1 VSDEAR
7 RRRAR
12 LKRPRRPHLD
22 PIPGLAL
29 PAGDDDETDA
39 APSLRARFE
48 AAMAPGPA
56 DGAATRDADIA
67 RALAEAPI
75 ERIAEVVY
83 GSNGVFLLELD
94 APDPAKPAEP
104 LRAVYKPVRGERP
117 LWDFPRRTLY
127 LREVAA
133 YIVDSALGLHRVP
146 VTVLRDGPLG
156 PGSVQRFVH
165 VLDEP
170 LTAERAEQLDSQLR
184 AVAVLDVLVNNADR
198 KRTHL
203 LVVDGPS
210 VKAIDNALSFLPYPR
225 QRTALISL
233 GGSPLPARLAKRVGD
248 LARDEARMIA
258 LRLRLRRLL
267 SEAEVDAFS
276 HRVAE
281 LAEDPTYPVLDDWD
295 GRPFEWW

>member
-1 VSDEAR
+1 VSDQGPIR
-7 RRRAR
+7 RQRFRAS
-12 LKRPRRPHLD
+12 RRPHLD

-29 PAGDDDETDA
+29 PAGDDETA

-48 AAMAPGPA
+48 AAVAPGPS
-56 DGAATRDADIA
+56 DGAAPRDAEIA
-67 RALAEAPI
+67 RTLAEAPI
-75 ERIAEVVY
+75 EGIAEVVY

-94 APDPAKPAEP
+94 APDPALPTQP

-133 YIVDSALGLHRVP
+133 YVVDAALGLHRVP

-165 VLDEP
+165 VLDEA
-170 LTAERAEQLDSQLR
+170 LTADRATKLDSQLR
-184 AVAVLDVLVNNADR
+184 AVAVLDVLINNADR
-198 KRTHL
+198 KRSHL
-203 LVVDGPS
+203 LVIDGPS

-225 QRTALISL
+225 QRTALLSL
-233 GGSPLPARLAKRVGD
+233 GGSPLPPRLAKRVQD
-248 LARDEARMIA
+248 LARDEVRMSA
-258 LRLRLRRLL
+258 LRTRLGRLL
-267 SEAEVDAFS
+267 SEAEVTAFG

-281 LAEDPTYPVLDDWD
+281 LAEDPTFPVLDDWD

>member
-1 VSDEAR
+1 VTDDAPR
-7 RRRAR
+7 RRNQ
-12 LKRPRRPHLD
+12 LSRPQRPHLD

-29 PAGDDDETDA
+29 PAGDDET

-48 AAMAPGPA
+48 AAVAPGPE
-56 DGAATRDADIA
+56 DGAAPRDVEVA
-67 RALAEAPI
+67 RLLAEASI

-94 APDPAKPAEP
+94 APDPSVPTEP

-133 YIVDSALGLHRVP
+133 YVVDAALGLHRVP

-156 PGSVQRFVH
+156 PGSVQRFVR

-170 LTAERAEQLDSQLR
+170 LTQERAGKLDSQLR
-184 AVAVLDVLVNNADR
+184 AVAVLDVLINNADR
-198 KRTHL
+198 KRSHL

-225 QRTALISL
+225 QRTALLSL
-233 GGSPLPARLAKRVGD
+233 GGSPLPTRLAGRVQD
-248 LARDEARMIA
+248 LAGDETRMNA
-258 LRLRLRRLL
+258 LLTRLRRLL
-267 SEAEVDAFS
+267 SETEVTAFG
-276 HRVAE
+276 HRIAE
-281 LAEDPTYPVLDDWD
+281 LADDPTYPVLDDLD

>member
-1 VSDEAR
+1 M
-7 RRRAR
+7 
-12 LKRPRRPHLD
+12 
-22 PIPGLAL
+22 PGLAL
-29 PAGDDDETDA
+29 PAGDDETA

-48 AAMAPGPA
+48 AAVAPGPS
-56 DGAATRDADIA
+56 DGAAPRDAEIA
-67 RALAEAPI
+67 RTLAEAPI
-75 ERIAEVVY
+75 EGIAEVVY

-94 APDPAKPAEP
+94 APDPALPTQP

-133 YIVDSALGLHRVP
+133 YVVDAALGLHRVP

-165 VLDEP
+165 VLDEA
-170 LTAERAEQLDSQLR
+170 LTADRATKLDSQLR
-184 AVAVLDVLVNNADR
+184 AVAVLDVLINNADR
-198 KRTHL
+198 KRSHL
-203 LVVDGPS
+203 LVIDGPS

-225 QRTALISL
+225 QRTALLSL
-233 GGSPLPARLAKRVGD
+233 GGSPLPPRLAKRLQD
-248 LARDEARMIA
+248 LARDEVRMSA
-258 LRLRLRRLL
+258 LRTRLGRLL
-267 SEAEVDAFS
+267 SEAEVTAFG

-281 LAEDPTYPVLDDWD
+281 LAEDPTFPVLDDWD

>member
-1 VSDEAR
+1 
-7 RRRAR
+7 
-12 LKRPRRPHLD
+12 
-22 PIPGLAL
+22 
-29 PAGDDDETDA
+29 
-39 APSLRARFE
+39 
-48 AAMAPGPA
+48 MAPGPA
-56 DGAATRDADIA
+56 DGAAARDVDVA
-67 RALAEAPI
+67 RTLAEAPI

-83 GSNGVFLLELD
+83 GSNGVFLLELG
-94 APDPAKPAEP
+94 APDPAAPAEP

-133 YIVDSALGLHRVP
+133 YVVDAALGLHRVP

-156 PGSVQRFVH
+156 PGSVQLFVH
-165 VLDEP
+165 ALEEP
-170 LTAERAEQLDSQLR
+170 LTPEQSGKLDSQLH
-184 AVAVLDVLVNNADR
+184 AVAMLDVLINNADR

-203 LVVDGPS
+203 MVVNGPS

-233 GGSPLPARLAKRVGD
+233 GGSQLPTRLAKRVQD
-248 LARDEARMIA
+248 LAHSEVRMAA
-258 LRLRLRRLL
+258 LITRLRRLL
-267 SEAEVDAFS
+267 SEAEVEAFG

-281 LAEDPTYPVLDDWD
+281 LAEDPTYPVLDAWD

>member
-1 VSDEAR
+1 MTDDEPQQGHQLR
-7 RRRAR
+7 
-12 LKRPRRPHLD
+12 RPRRPHLD

-29 PAGDDDETDA
+29 PAGDDET

-48 AAMAPGPA
+48 AAVAPGPA
-56 DGAATRDADIA
+56 DGAAPRDVEVA
-67 RALAEAPI
+67 RTLAEASI

-83 GSNGVFLLELD
+83 GSNGVFLIELD
-94 APDPAKPAEP
+94 APDPSVPTEP

-133 YIVDSALGLHRVP
+133 YVVDAALGLHRVP

-170 LTAERAEQLDSQLR
+170 LTQERAAKLDSQLR
-184 AVAVLDVLVNNADR
+184 AVAVLDVLINNADR
-198 KRTHL
+198 KRSHL

-225 QRTALISL
+225 QRTALLSL
-233 GGSPLPARLAKRVGD
+233 GGSPLPARLVKRVRD
-248 LARDEARMIA
+248 LARDDTRMTA
-258 LRLRLRRLL
+258 LLTRLRRLL
-267 SEAEVDAFS
+267 SEAEVTAFG
-276 HRVAE
+276 HRIAE
-281 LAEDPTYPVLDDWD
+281 LADDPTYPVLDDWD

>member
-1 VSDEAR
+1 VSDDPPRRGDRAR
-7 RRRAR
+7 RR
-12 LKRPRRPHLD
+12 RRPHLD

-29 PAGDDDETDA
+29 PAGDDEAA

-56 DGAATRDADIA
+56 DGAAPRDVEIA
-67 RALAEAPI
+67 RMLAEAPI

-83 GSNGVFLLELD
+83 GSNGVFLIELD
-94 APDPAKPAEP
+94 APDPTRPTEP

-133 YIVDSALGLHRVP
+133 YIVDAALGLHRVP

-165 VLDEP
+165 VLDEQ
-170 LTAERAEQLDSQLR
+170 LSSERAARLESPLR
-184 AVAVLDVLVNNADR
+184 AVAVLDVLINNADR

-203 LVVDGPS
+203 LVVDGPD

-225 QRTALISL
+225 QRTALIAL
-233 GGSPLPARLAKRVGD
+233 GGSALPARLARRVQS
-248 LARDEARMIA
+248 LAADETRMAA
-258 LRLRLRRLL
+258 LLTRLGRLL
-267 SEAEVDAFS
+267 GTAEVEAFG
-276 HRVAE
+276 HRVRE
-281 LAEDPTYPVLDDWD
+281 LADDPTYPVLDDWD

>member
-1 VSDEAR
+1 MRGRNRAR
-7 RRRAR
+7 RT
-12 LKRPRRPHLD
+12 RRPHLD

-29 PAGDDDETDA
+29 PAEDDETAA

-48 AAMAPGPA
+48 AAMASGPA
-56 DGAATRDADIA
+56 DGVAARDVEVA
-67 RALAEAPI
+67 RSLVEAPI

-83 GSNGVFLLELD
+83 GSNAVFLIELG
-94 APDPAKPAEP
+94 APDPAIPTEP

-133 YIVDSALGLHRVP
+133 YIVDAALGLHRVP
-146 VTVLRDGPLG
+146 VTVLRDGPIG

-165 VLDEP
+165 VLEEP
-170 LTAERAEQLDSQLR
+170 LTQERAEKLDSQLR
-184 AVAVLDVLVNNADR
+184 AVAVLDVLINNADR

-203 LVVDGPS
+203 LVVNGPS

-225 QRTALISL
+225 QRTALLSL
-233 GGSPLPARLAKRVGD
+233 GGSQLSPRLAKRVQD
-248 LARDEARMIA
+248 LAHDEVRMSA
-258 LRLRLRRLL
+258 LRTRLRRLL
-267 SEAEVDAFS
+267 SEAEVDAFG

-281 LAEDPTYPVLDDWD
+281 LAEDPTYPVLDAWD

>member
-1 VSDEAR
+1 MTDDAPR
-7 RRRAR
+7 QRNQLR
-12 LKRPRRPHLD
+12 RPRRPHLD

-29 PAGDDDETDA
+29 PAGDDET

-48 AAMAPGPA
+48 AAVAPGPE
-56 DGAATRDADIA
+56 DGAAPRDVEVAQM
-67 RALAEAPI
+67 LAEASI

-94 APDPAKPAEP
+94 APDPSVPTEP

-133 YIVDSALGLHRVP
+133 YVVDAALGLHRVP

-165 VLDEP
+165 VLEEP
-170 LTAERAEQLDSQLR
+170 LTQERAGKLDSQLR
-184 AVAVLDVLVNNADR
+184 AVAVLDVLINNADR
-198 KRTHL
+198 KRSHL

-225 QRTALISL
+225 QRTALLSL
-233 GGSPLPARLAKRVGD
+233 GGSPLPTRLVKRVQD
-248 LARDEARMIA
+248 LARDETRMTA
-258 LRLRLRRLL
+258 LLTRLRRLL
-267 SEAEVDAFS
+267 SEAEVTAFG
-276 HRVAE
+276 HRIAE
-281 LAEDPTYPVLDDWD
+281 LADDPTYPVLDDWD

>member
-1 VSDEAR
+1 
-7 RRRAR
+7 
-12 LKRPRRPHLD
+12 
-22 PIPGLAL
+22 
-29 PAGDDDETDA
+29 
-39 APSLRARFE
+39 
-48 AAMAPGPA
+48 MAPGPA
-56 DGAATRDADIA
+56 DGAAPRDLEVA
-67 RALAEAPI
+67 RTLAEAPI

-94 APDPAKPAEP
+94 APDPAVPTEP

-133 YIVDSALGLHRVP
+133 YVVDTALGLHRVP

-165 VLDEP
+165 VLEEP
-170 LTAERAEQLDSQLR
+170 LTAERAEKLESQLR
-184 AVAVLDVLVNNADR
+184 AVAVLDVLINNADR

-203 LVVDGPS
+203 LVIDGPS

-225 QRTALISL
+225 QRTALIAL
-233 GGSPLPARLAKRVGD
+233 GGSQLPAKLAKRVQD
-248 LARDEARMIA
+248 LAGDEARMTA
-258 LRLRLRRLL
+258 LLTRLRRLL
-267 SEAEVDAFS
+267 NESEVEAFG

-281 LAEDPTYPVLDDWD
+281 LGGGSDLPRSRRM
-295 GRPFEWW
+295 GRPALRVVVKRRPTEAGGSP

>member
-1 VSDEAR
+1 VTDDPPRRGDRAR
-7 RRRAR
+7 RR
-12 LKRPRRPHLD
+12 RRPHLD

-29 PAGDDDETDA
+29 PAGDDEAA

-56 DGAATRDADIA
+56 DGAAPRDVEIA
-67 RALAEAPI
+67 RMLAEAPI
-75 ERIAEVVY
+75 DRIAEVVY
-83 GSNGVFLLELD
+83 GSNGVFLIELD
-94 APDPAKPAEP
+94 APDPTRPTEP

-133 YIVDSALGLHRVP
+133 YIVDAALGLHRVP

-165 VLDEP
+165 VLDEQLSP
-170 LTAERAEQLDSQLR
+170 ERAARLESPLR
-184 AVAVLDVLVNNADR
+184 AVAVLDVLINNADR

-203 LVVDGPS
+203 LVVDGPD

-225 QRTALISL
+225 QRTALIAL
-233 GGSPLPARLAKRVGD
+233 GGSALPARLARRVQS
-248 LARDEARMIA
+248 LAADETRMAA
-258 LRLRLRRLL
+258 LTTRLGRLL
-267 SEAEVDAFS
+267 GTAEVEAFG
-276 HRVAE
+276 HRVRE
-281 LAEDPTYPVLDDWD
+281 LADDPTYPVLDDWD

>member
-1 VSDEAR
+1 VSDEGTR
-7 RRRAR
+7 RRRRFQAS
-12 LKRPRRPHLD
+12 RRPHLD

-29 PAGDDDETDA
+29 PAGDDETA
-39 APSLRARFE
+39 APSLRERFE
-48 AAMAPGPA
+48 AAVAPGPA
-56 DGAATRDADIA
+56 DGAAPRDAEIA
-67 RALAEAPI
+67 RTLAEAPI
-75 ERIAEVVY
+75 EGIAEVVY

-94 APDPAKPAEP
+94 APDPALPAQP

-133 YIVDSALGLHRVP
+133 YVVDAALGLHRVP

-165 VLDEP
+165 VLDEA
-170 LTAERAEQLDSQLR
+170 LTAERAGKLDSQLR
-184 AVAVLDVLVNNADR
+184 AVAVLDVLINNADR
-198 KRTHL
+198 KRSHL

-225 QRTALISL
+225 QRTALLSL
-233 GGSPLPARLAKRVGD
+233 GGSPLPPRLAKRVQH
-248 LARDEARMIA
+248 LARDEVRMSA
-258 LRLRLRRLL
+258 LRTRLGRLL
-267 SEAEVDAFS
+267 SEAEVTAFG

-281 LAEDPTYPVLDDWD
+281 LAEDPAYPVLDDWD

>member
-1 VSDEAR
+1 
-7 RRRAR
+7 
-12 LKRPRRPHLD
+12 
-22 PIPGLAL
+22 
-29 PAGDDDETDA
+29 
-39 APSLRARFE
+39 
-48 AAMAPGPA
+48 MAPGPA
-56 DGAATRDADIA
+56 DGAAPRDIDIA
-67 RALAEAPI
+67 RALAEAPV
-75 ERIAEVVY
+75 ERIVEVVY

-184 AVAVLDVLVNNADR
+184 AVAVLDVLINNADR

-233 GGSPLPARLAKRVGD
+233 GGSQLPPRLVRRVQD
-248 LARDEARMIA
+248 LAGDETRMTA
-258 LRLRLRRLL
+258 LLTKLRRLL
-267 SEAEVDAFS
+267 SEAEVDAFA

-281 LAEDPTYPVLDDWD
+281 LAADPTYPILDAWD

>member
-1 VSDEAR
+1 MSDDPR
-7 RRRAR
+7 RRKERSR
-12 LKRPRRPHLD
+12 RPRRPHLD

-29 PAGDDDETDA
+29 PAGDDEAA

-48 AAMAPGPA
+48 AAIAPGPA
-56 DGAATRDADIA
+56 DGAAPRDVEIA
-67 RALAEAPI
+67 HTLAEAPI

-83 GSNGVFLLELD
+83 GSNGVFLIELD
-94 APDPAKPAEP
+94 APDPTLPTEP

-133 YIVDSALGLHRVP
+133 YIVDAALGLHRVP

-165 VLDEP
+165 VLDEQ
-170 LTAERAEQLDSQLR
+170 LTVERAARLESPLR
-184 AVAVLDVLVNNADR
+184 SVAVLDVLINNADR

-203 LVVDGPS
+203 LVVGGPD
-210 VKAIDNALSFLPYPR
+210 VQAIDNALSFLPYPR
-225 QRTALISL
+225 QRTALIAL
-233 GGSPLPARLAKRVGD
+233 GGSPLPAKLARRVQALAADEIRMEALRERLA
-248 LARDEARMIA
+248 
-258 LRLRLRRLL
+258 RLL
-267 SEAEVDAFS
+267 SASEVEAFV

-281 LAEDPTYPVLDDWD
+281 LAEDPIYPVLDDWD

>member
-1 VSDEAR
+1 VTDDAPR
-7 RRRAR
+7 QGNQPR
-12 LKRPRRPHLD
+12 RPRRRHLD

-29 PAGDDDETDA
+29 PAGDDET

-48 AAMAPGPA
+48 AAVAPGPA
-56 DGAATRDADIA
+56 DGAAPRDVEVA
-67 RALAEAPI
+67 RTLAEASI

-94 APDPAKPAEP
+94 APDPSVPTEP

-133 YIVDSALGLHRVP
+133 YVVDAALGLHRVP

-165 VLDEP
+165 VLDKP
-170 LTAERAEQLDSQLR
+170 LTQERAGKLDSQLR
-184 AVAVLDVLVNNADR
+184 AVAVLDVLINNADR
-198 KRTHL
+198 KRSHL

-225 QRTALISL
+225 QRTALLSL
-233 GGSPLPARLAKRVGD
+233 GGSPLPARLVQRVQD
-248 LARDEARMIA
+248 LARDETRMTA
-258 LRLRLRRLL
+258 LLTRLRRLL
-267 SEAEVDAFS
+267 SEAEVTAFG
-276 HRVAE
+276 HRIAE

>member
-1 VSDEAR
+1 MTDDAPR
-7 RRRAR
+7 QGNQLR
-12 LKRPRRPHLD
+12 RPRRPHLD

-29 PAGDDDETDA
+29 PAGDDET

-48 AAMAPGPA
+48 AAVAPGPA
-56 DGAATRDADIA
+56 DGAAPRDVEVA
-67 RALAEAPI
+67 RMLAEASV
-75 ERIAEVVY
+75 ERIGEVVY

-94 APDPAKPAEP
+94 APDPSVPTEP

-133 YIVDSALGLHRVP
+133 YVVDAALGLHRVP

-165 VLDEP
+165 VLDEA
-170 LTAERAEQLDSQLR
+170 LTQERAGKLDSQLR
-184 AVAVLDVLVNNADR
+184 AVAVLDVLINNADR
-198 KRTHL
+198 KRSHL

-225 QRTALISL
+225 QRTALLSL
-233 GGSPLPARLAKRVGD
+233 GGSPLPARLAQRVQD
-248 LARDEARMIA
+248 LARDETRMTA
-258 LRLRLRRLL
+258 LLTRLRRLL
-267 SEAEVDAFS
+267 SEAEVTAFG
-276 HRVAE
+276 HRIAE
-281 LAEDPTYPVLDDWD
+281 LADDPTYPVLDDWD

>member
-1 VSDEAR
+1 MSQDAPR
-7 RRRAR
+7 RRDRQRA
-12 LKRPRRPHLD
+12 PRRPHLD

-29 PAGDDDETDA
+29 PAGGDETAA
-39 APSLRARFE
+39 APSLRERFE
-48 AAMAPGPA
+48 AAVAPGPA
-56 DGAATRDADIA
+56 DGAATRDVEVA
-67 RALAEAPI
+67 RTLAEAPI

-94 APDPAKPAEP
+94 APDPAIPTEP

-133 YIVDSALGLHRVP
+133 YVVDTALGLHRVP

-156 PGSVQRFVH
+156 PGSVQRFVR
-165 VLDEP
+165 VLEEP
-170 LTAERAEQLDSQLR
+170 LTAERAEKLESQLR
-184 AVAVLDVLVNNADR
+184 AVAVLDVLINNADR

-203 LVVDGPS
+203 LVIDGPS

-225 QRTALISL
+225 QRTALIAV
-233 GGSPLPARLAKRVGD
+233 GGSPLPAKLAKRVQD
-248 LARDEARMIA
+248 LAGDAVRMAA
-258 LRLRLRRLL
+258 LLTRLRRLL
-267 SEAEVDAFS
+267 NESEVEAFG

-281 LAEDPTYPVLDDWD
+281 LAADPTFPVLDAWD